1 MIINGSASWDS
12 HVVENLEKSFLDGQK
27 VDFFIGSPKSLYDC
41 THESAENNPDK
52 IFLIDETDA
61 SYTFLQTFSD
71 ATRYAYF
78 LKKTYGIRKG
88 DRIGLLLDTSYTS
101 LAMILAINALGAISV
116 MLPTKYKINEI
127 ALLVEKTTPKLIIY
141 GDKFSLLP
149 DFEVPNLKLFKISK
163 GALDLTEEAYKENLS
178 CLETNLEDPAIIIF
192 TSGTTSQAKGV
203 ILKNYNV
210 IHAIVSYAR
219 ILGFSGD
226 DSSVLCTPMYYVTG
240 LIAIFGLLL
249 FLGGTIYIHSKFN
262 AVRVLE
268 TVRRHKITFLHGSP
282 TVFYLLLNE
291 QGSFP
296 VLPSLKK
303 IICGSSNLPKDRIS
317 DIYRWL
323 PEVDIRT
330 VYGLTET
337 SSPGTIMP
345 HNTATSSAIGSSGKP
360 IPGFSV
366 KIVDNTGNTL
376 GQNQHGEIL
385 VKGTNV
391 FNHYYGIDDSPLIN
405 GWFPTGDIGYIN
417 SLNYLF
423 IVDRKKNMINRG
435 GEKIWSYDIEN
446 ELCNIPGIIDAA
458 VVAIPDEK
466 YGEIPAAAVV
476 QNHENKRT
484 KSEIINHLKTRLAN
498 FQIPERILFLREI
511 PQTANLKQDKK
522 KIVNLFLSREK
533 EE

>member
-41 THESAENNPDK
+41 AHESAENNPDK

-210 IHAIVSYAR
+210 IH
-219 ILGFSGD
+219 
-226 DSSVLCTPMYYVTG
+226 
-240 LIAIFGLLL
+240 
-249 FLGGTIYIHSKFN
+249 
-262 AVRVLE
+262 
-268 TVRRHKITFLHGSP
+268 
-282 TVFYLLLNE
+282 
-291 QGSFP
+291 
-296 VLPSLKK
+296 
-303 IICGSSNLPKDRIS
+303 
-317 DIYRWL
+317 
-323 PEVDIRT
+323 
-330 VYGLTET
+330 
-337 SSPGTIMP
+337 
-345 HNTATSSAIGSSGKP
+345 
-360 IPGFSV
+360 
-366 KIVDNTGNTL
+366 
-376 GQNQHGEIL
+376 
-385 VKGTNV
+385 
-391 FNHYYGIDDSPLIN
+391 
-405 GWFPTGDIGYIN
+405 
-417 SLNYLF
+417 
-423 IVDRKKNMINRG
+423 
-435 GEKIWSYDIEN
+435 
-446 ELCNIPGIIDAA
+446 
-458 VVAIPDEK
+458 
-466 YGEIPAAAVV
+466 
-476 QNHENKRT
+476 
-484 KSEIINHLKTRLAN
+484 
-498 FQIPERILFLREI
+498 
-511 PQTANLKQDKK
+511 
-522 KIVNLFLSREK
+522 
-533 EE
+533 